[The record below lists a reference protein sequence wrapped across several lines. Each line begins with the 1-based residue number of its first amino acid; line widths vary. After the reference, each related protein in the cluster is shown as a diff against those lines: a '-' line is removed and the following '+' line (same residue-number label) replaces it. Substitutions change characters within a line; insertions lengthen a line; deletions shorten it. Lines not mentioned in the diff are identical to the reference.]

1 MRHYRL
7 SIHHF
12 VSIAAIFLSLLYALP
27 NLYPNVPVIS
37 IAEEQAD
44 HVLISQKLASSEIE
58 YSWLDARTMK
68 FNAIEDQMRAHR
80 ILTQDHTEGYAINLA
95 SSAPHW
101 LSKIAAYPMKK
112 GLDLQG
118 GVHFLLKV
126 DAGESQDQF
135 DQVSQ
140 QNLEKALMD
149 ASIRFKEIVFSN
161 EQSKLILTDL
171 NHADT
176 ALKVLQAQG
185 IIAVHSGGN
194 VITWQAQSTSDEFQ
208 DYAIEQTIDA
218 LNKRVNELGI
228 SEVQIMRNGQSH
240 ISVDLPGVQDINY
253 AKKIIGKTA
262 ALSFHL
268 VGQQNEDCKQVSDQ
282 NGNEIPLN
290 KQAILSGKSIIYAN
304 AQMDQLSPVVAIK
317 LDGNAQAFYEATAN
331 NIGSPLAVVYSETKK
346 VKDVTEF
353 HETVISAPLIK
364 QPLFDQ
370 FVIQGV
376 GTFEEAQELALIL
389 RSGALDAPIEF
400 VEEIT
405 IGPSMG
411 EENIENGI
419 LALLVG
425 TIAISAFMVFY
436 YGALGMAANIALC
449 LNILI
454 TISLLSILG
463 ATLTLPGIAGLVLS
477 VGMAVDANVLVNER
491 IREEISKIDHLK
503 LAIEKGYEKALTAI
517 IDANVTTILVT
528 LVLFYMGSG
537 AIKGFAVTTCVGI
550 IASMF
555 TAVYFTKNLSLF
567 LVENQLIKSISFS
580 RVWFKLKHEIDF
592 MGNKHLAFIFS
603 ALIFAFSVG
612 SILQHGIN
620 LGLDFTG
627 GSQIIMESSAQDLST
642 ESIRQTLKD
651 VEIHGAQVQNYGA
664 DNVFMIKIP
673 QQNNISAT
681 LLASLEDAIP
691 SAKIL
696 QTAFIGPQVGQEML
710 YTGFMAMIS
719 ALCISL
725 AYVALR
731 FEYRFA
737 VSAIVS
743 LIHDPVLILGIFS
756 YFQIEFDLITLAAML
771 TIIGYS
777 INDTIVVYDRVRET
791 LLEKSVS
798 DTKTCV
804 NQAINQTLSRTI
816 LTSGLTL
823 LAVLSIY
830 SFGGDYLRG
839 FSIALSIGIIIGTYS
854 SIYIA
859 GSLAVLMGLK
869 KEDLLPSPSGA
880 TL

>member
-7 SIHHF
+7 SVHHI
-12 VSIAAIFLSLLYALP
+12 VSIAAVCLSILYALP

-44 HVLISQKLASSEIE
+44 HTAISQKLAGSEIE
-58 YSWLDARTMK
+58 YSWLDAKTIK

-80 ILTQDHTEGYAINLA
+80 ILTQDNAEGYAINLA
-95 SSAPHW
+95 SSSPQW

-126 DAGESQDQF
+126 DAGEAQGQYH
-135 DQVSQ
+135 QVSQ
-140 QNLEKALMD
+140 QNIEKALMD
-149 ASIRFKEIVFSN
+149 EDIRFKAINFSE
-161 EQSKLILTDL
+161 EQSTLILHHS
-171 NHADT
+171 NNADR
-176 ALKVLQAQG
+176 AVKVLTAQG
-185 IIAVHSGGN
+185 LQATVN
-194 VITWQAQSTSDEFQ
+194 DDVITWQPQSTTDEFQ

-228 SEVQIMRNGQSH
+228 SEVQIMRSGQSH

-268 VGQQNEDCKQVSDQ
+268 VGQAEDDCKQVEDQ
-282 NGNEIPLN
+282 NGNVIPLN

-317 LDGNAQAFYEATAN
+317 LDGNAQAFYDATAN
-331 NIGSPLAVVYSETKK
+331 NIGLPLAVVYSETKK
-346 VKDVTEF
+346 VQDVTEL
-353 HETVISAPLIK
+353 HETVISAPVIR

-376 GTFEEAQELALIL
+376 GSFEEAQELALIL
-389 RSGALDAPIEF
+389 RSGALDSPIEF

-436 YGALGMAANIALC
+436 YGALGMAANVALC

-491 IREEISKIDHLK
+491 IREELSKIDHLK
-503 LAIEKGYEKALTAI
+503 HAIEKGYEKALTAI

-567 LVENQLIKSISFS
+567 LVENQLIKSISFN
-580 RVWFKLKHEIDF
+580 RMWFKLKHEIDF

-603 ALIFAFSVG
+603 AVIFAFSVG
-612 SILQHGIN
+612 SILQNGIH

-627 GSQIIMESSAQDLST
+627 GSQIIVESSAQNLST

-673 QQNNISAT
+673 QQNNISAD
-681 LLASLEDAIP
+681 LLASLESSLP

-725 AYVALR
+725 VYVALR

-737 VSAIVS
+737 ISAIVS